1 MILIDNADPKGR
13 KVEVRAVEGNRFY
26 EVRAK
31 GYGEKAAA
39 DGEGS
44 ILAVE
49 VYEDRL
55 RVLVFS
61 DINVEGPSHIIDLEG
76 AGEDRRRE

>member
-1 MILIDNADPKGR
+1 MILKDNADPSGR
-13 KVEVRAVEGNRFY
+13 EVEVRAVEGSGFF
-26 EVRAK
+26 ELRAER
-31 GYGEKAAA
+31 YGEKNAVN
-39 DGEGS
+39 GKGS

-61 DINVEGPSHIIDLEG
+61 DINVEGPTHIIDLEG
-76 AGEDRRRE
+76 AREDRRE